1 MDGKIWLKIYL
12 RLKYLMAELI
22 RLELKVWKS
31 KNQAIA
37 FRVKLWRKHVG
48 KIQSAR
54 VEISQSILASN
65 TQSYNRNV
73 MHSIKDYS
81 VEVYAAQDV
90 QVVTAAPW
98 VRVFKRVCAQ
108 NLTTFHGQSGSFPA
122 PTCILVLTKRNVGSG
137 NEIVSWKIQELFK
150 HLRTEQVTRTWNFQ
164 AV

>member
-1 MDGKIWLKIYL
+1 MV
-12 RLKYLMAELI
+12 ELI

-81 VEVYAAQDV
+81 VEVYAARDV
-90 QVVTAAPW
+90 RVA
-98 VRVFKRVCAQ
+98 RVFKRVRAQ
-108 NLTTFHGQSGSFPA
+108 NFTTFHGQSGA
-122 PTCILVLTKRNVGSG
+122 CT
-137 NEIVSWKIQELFK
+137 
-150 HLRTEQVTRTWNFQ
+150 
-164 AV
+164 